1 MQLRIYREVLH
12 REKEVV
18 MRVTTDGKVIQAS
31 GVIQPC
37 CQNQENM
44 VAQKI
49 PAGSPKGIYHNKC
62 KVCGRSHRGIKA
74 EPGMI
79 KGILKP
85 LG

>member
-1 MQLRIYREVLH
+1 ME
-12 REKEVV
+12 
-18 MRVTTDGKVIQAS
+18 VTTKRVIQGA

-37 CQNQENM
+37 CQDQENM
-44 VAQKI
+44 VAQEI
-49 PAGSPKGIYHNKC
+49 PEGSPKGIYHNKC
-62 KVCGRSHRGIKA
+62 KVCGRNHRGIKA